1 MKQKRSGEAQERAKT
16 SMTLPKKLWTE
27 IRMRAL
33 QEGRDAQVIVA
44 QALEDYLRKVK
55 KGGDRR

>member
-1 MKQKRSGEAQERAKT
+1 VRGKETTEAQERAKT
-16 SMTLPKKLWTE
+16 SMALPKKLWTE

-33 QEGRDAQVIVA
+33 QEGRDAQEIVA
-44 QALEDYLRKVK
+44 EPLEDYLRKK